1 MGGLGPGRCS
11 GAMEPPRPATAGKI
25 LTREALLSAREA
37 ARTEGRRVVH
47 CHGCFD
53 LVHPGHI
60 RHLRFAKAQGDV
72 LLVSVTG
79 DLGVGKGAGRPL
91 IPQELRA
98 ENLAELDCVDWVY
111 VEPGATA
118 SELLDSV
125 RPDIYIKGREYEF
138 NRDPRFTA
146 EREAVERHGGRVV
159 FSSGDVV
166 FSSTALIAAMDH
178 EADPFHK
185 RLTRLT
191 QHEELG
197 AARLGGLIE
206 SFRGARVVV
215 VGETILDTYFF
226 CDRPEIAGESPVM
239 TLRPLERRSYD
250 GGAAVIARHAAALG
264 ARTTLVTALP
274 DSEAGREVRA
284 RLIAEGIDVRGV
296 PTAAPLAEKQR
307 FLVGAQKVMK
317 VDSVESVVLDA
328 HEQDRLVSVTSD
340 LCAAGADAAIIADFG
355 LGLLTPAVLARVCRA
370 ARGKASMVS
379 GDVSGKRA
387 SLMEMRGID
396 LVCPSEDELRD
407 ATRNH
412 GDGLPA
418 VTWEMLHKTGIRSAI
433 VTLGAE
439 GQIGFERLAGASGGG
454 GGERPG
460 AWKTRLRG
468 EHVPALSP
476 HAVDALGCGDA
487 LLTVATL
494 ALARGGSML
503 AASYLGAGAASVESR
518 RIGNIPIS
526 GADLRRE
533 VMRVHTA
540 RLALATPELPPMRL
554 DGASSTHEALR
565 EAS

>member
-1 MGGLGPGRCS
+1 MQT
-11 GAMEPPRPATAGKI
+11 PRAAPAGKI
-25 LTREALLSAREA
+25 MTRDALLAAREA
-37 ARTEGRRVVH
+37 ARRDGRRLVQ

-53 LVHPGHI
+53 LVHPGHV
-60 RHLRFAKAQGDV
+60 RHLRYARSQGDV

-118 SELLDSV
+118 EALLEAV
-125 RPDIYIKGREYEF
+125 RPDVYIKGREYET
-138 NRDPRFTA
+138 NRDPRFQR

-166 FSSTALIAAMDH
+166 FSSTALMAAMDFD
-178 EADPFHK
+178 ADPFHK
-185 RLTRLT
+185 RLTQLSQR
-191 QHEELG
+191 EELALG
-197 AARLGGLIE
+197 RLGELIE

-226 CDRPEIAGESPVM
+226 CDRPEVAGESPVM
-239 TLRPLERRSYD
+239 TLRPLESRTYD
-250 GGAAVIARHAAALG
+250 GGAAIIARHAAALG
-264 ARTTLVTALP
+264 ARPTLVTALP
-274 DSEAGREVRA
+274 DGEAARGVRA
-284 RLIAEGIDVRGV
+284 RLIEQGIDVRGV
-296 PTAAPLAEKQR
+296 PTPAPIPEKQR

-317 VDSVESVVLDA
+317 VDRVEPVVLDA
-328 HEQDRLVSVTSD
+328 HEQDRLVSVVAD
-340 LCAAGADAAIIADFG
+340 LCGAGADAAIIADFG
-355 LGLLTPAVLARVCRA
+355 LGLLTPSVLARVCRA
-370 ARGKASMVS
+370 ARGKARVVS

-418 VTWEMLHKTGIRSAI
+418 VTWELLKETGVRSAI
-433 VTLGAE
+433 ITLGAE
-439 GQIGFERLAGASGGG
+439 GQIGFERLTTTAGGG
-454 GGERPG
+454 DAG
-460 AWKTRLRG
+460 WKTRLRG

-487 LLTVATL
+487 LLTTATL
-494 ALARGGSML
+494 ALARGGTML
-503 AASYLGAGAASVESR
+503 AATFLGAAAASVEAR
-518 RIGNIPIS
+518 RVGNIPIT

-533 VMRVHTA
+533 VARVQTA

-554 DGASSTHEALR
+554 DDASATHGALR